1 MLRTYTSN
9 SFFTRISF
17 SGVTRTLRNMPR
29 VNYAVL
35 HSGSADF
42 LPEKRQLELDQATP
56 SNVLASSD
64 DKAELDALETDRAA
78 LASVLEQQQQL
89 KREQAIQEKKREV
102 ESLRQAVAQL
112 QLEHSS
118 STTEKATVPTQD
130 RKDSKKKS
138 ASTTKPLVSL
148 DDLQQMDSLSR
159 DVEEKSK

>member
-1 MLRTYTSN
+1 MS
-9 SFFTRISF
+9 IP
-17 SGVTRTLRNMPR
+17 RTLRNMPR

-42 LPEKRQLELDQATP
+42 SPEKRNLELDQATP

-64 DKAELDALETDRAA
+64 DKAELDALETERAA
-78 LASVLEQQQQL
+78 LASMLEQQQQL

-118 STTEKATVPTQD
+118 SQGRLRYPRRIERIVKRSRPLQLSPWSTIHARYLRCPHAVRQLCHLQLAFRLNEK
-130 RKDSKKKS
+130 
-138 ASTTKPLVSL
+138 L
-148 DDLQQMDSLSR
+148 
-159 DVEEKSK
+159 